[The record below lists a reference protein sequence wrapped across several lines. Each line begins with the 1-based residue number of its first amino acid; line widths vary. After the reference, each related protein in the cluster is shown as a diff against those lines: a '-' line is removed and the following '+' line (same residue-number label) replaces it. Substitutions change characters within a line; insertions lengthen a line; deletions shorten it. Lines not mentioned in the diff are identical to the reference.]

1 VKRATLFAI
10 LCLACVSGL
19 FVLFIFPDIFHNEKV
34 GSFEIS
40 GMNYNSRGVD
50 HEPYRKVEDTDSST
64 YDSEQIEITMLMR
77 PYSDRKFG
85 NVFQTAMANAGVRLE
100 LSPPHTLALVAGA
113 TDKPGYTAYV
123 LTSALSLNK
132 WHTFHLKINRTNHV
146 LVEVDGVP
154 LVNGRNSS
162 LNYGISEIAI
172 GTGFNETR
180 PFDGEI
186 RDASLAYSFYKKSTG
201 SSVQSSAAKGVLAI
215 LSLAFL
221 FLFIAEGRR
230 KESAGS

>member
-1 VKRATLFAI
+1 
-10 LCLACVSGL
+10 
-19 FVLFIFPDIFHNEKV
+19 
-34 GSFEIS
+34 
-40 GMNYNSRGVD
+40 
-50 HEPYRKVEDTDSST
+50 
-64 YDSEQIEITMLMR
+64 
-77 PYSDRKFG
+77 
-85 NVFQTAMANAGVRLE
+85 
-100 LSPPHTLALVAGA
+100 
-113 TDKPGYTAYV
+113 
-123 LTSALSLNK
+123 
-132 WHTFHLKINRTNHV
+132 LKINRTNHV

-154 LVNGRNSS
+154 LVNGRNPS

-201 SSVQSSAAKGVLAI
+201 SNVQSSAAKGVLGV

-230 KESAGS
+230 KEGAGS